1 MPYQYRTTGGDC
13 GCGPAC
19 PPQQPAPPP
28 PPCCACGDSF
38 RQALD
43 LLCSQ
48 QFYGL
53 VDFTAF
59 AFISSYHILG
69 AAVEEAPG
77 GAQPGDNLTGLSAT
91 YRCGSCGCETAAA
104 SGPLYPPTVGGAIQP
119 GTVSQAA
126 LCRLTAVAFDA
137 ANDATF
143 TNAANYQAISQLFTQ
158 LLRPA
163 GPQTC
168 VSIADSLTAGVTAT
182 ATVAAGPL
190 LVENALVLGQLGQLL
205 VLANSTDGRFYLV
218 CADKIDFIG

>member
-1 MPYQYRTTGGDC
+1 MNVSYQYRTTGGDC

-19 PPQQPAPPP
+19 PAPQPPQPCGCP
-28 PPCCACGDSF
+28 CGDSF

-53 VDFTAF
+53 VDFGAF
-59 AFISSYHILG
+59 AFISDYYLLG
-69 AAVEEAPG
+69 ASVEAPAG
-77 GAQPGDNLTGLSAT
+77 GSAPGDNLTALSAT

-104 SGPLYPPTVGGAIQP
+104 SGQLFPPTVGGLAQA

-137 ANDATF
+137 ADDASLTS
-143 TNAANYQAISQLFTQ
+143 TANYQAILQIFNQ
-158 LLRPA
+158 MLRPSS
-163 GPQTC
+163 PQTC
-168 VSIADSLTAGVTAT
+168 VSIADSLTAGVTHT
-182 ATVAAGPL
+182 ATLAAGPL
-190 LVENALVLGQLGQLL
+190 LVENVLVLGQWGKLL
-205 VLANSTDGRFYLV
+205 VLANSTDERFYLV

>member
-13 GCGPAC
+13 GCGPSC
-19 PPQQPAPPP
+19 SPQPAPPQSNG
-28 PPCCACGDSF
+28 CSCGDSF
-38 RQALD
+38 RQALE

-53 VDFTAF
+53 VDFTSF
-59 AFISSYHILG
+59 AFLSDYYLLG
-69 AAVEEAPG
+69 ASVEAPAG
-77 GAQPGDNLTGLSAT
+77 GAAPGDNLTALSAT
-91 YRCGSCGCETAAA
+91 YRCGSCGCETAAV
-104 SGPLYPPTVGGAIQP
+104 SGQLFPPTVGGLAQS

-137 ANDATF
+137 ANDASF
-143 TNAANYQAISQLFTQ
+143 SNASNYQAIAQLFTQ

-182 ATVAAGPL
+182 ATLAAGPL
-190 LVENALVLGQLGQLL
+190 LVENALVLGQLGNLL

>member
-13 GCGPAC
+13 GCGPSC
-19 PPQQPAPPP
+19 PPQPAPPP
-28 PPCCACGDSF
+28 SGSCPCGDSF

-53 VDFTAF
+53 VDFGSF
-59 AFISSYHILG
+59 AFVSDYFLLG
-69 AAVEEAPG
+69 ASIEAPAG
-77 GAQPGDNLTGLSAT
+77 GSQPGDNLTALSAT

-104 SGPLYPPTVGGAIQP
+104 SGPLFPPTVGGLAQA

-137 ANDATF
+137 ADDTSL
-143 TNAANYQAISQLFTQ
+143 TNAANYQAIAQIFTQ

-163 GPQTC
+163 MPQTC
-168 VSIADSLTAGVTAT
+168 VSIADSLTTGVTAT

-190 LVENALVLGQLGQLL
+190 LVENALVLGQLGKLL